1 MKVVCSWVFVMV
13 FSVATNA
20 AFAKQINVY
29 KAVAAQK
36 IAKTGGKGQGA
47 QKNSSCIN
55 GTGIRSKKK

>member
-1 MKVVCSWVFVMV
+1 MKVVCLWVLAMV

-29 KAVAAQK
+29 KVVASQK
-36 IAKTGGKGQGA
+36 TAKTGGKSQGP

-55 GTGIRSKKK
+55 GTGISSKKK